1 MKLFTK
7 ILFVSIVVIL
17 ALWIIPW
24 LYSLAFVNNSR
35 HPFTL
40 YSTVVNDFAMVDFD
54 GNKAKFADLS
64 GKNYTESQFDSI
76 LPLFYYRQLIS
87 DGCFPDSLKGI
98 AITPKMVQ
106 IESFFFRSFPQ
117 TVNEIGIPL
126 YQLMES
132 MPQRV
137 DLEMPTDVF
146 RIGESIEFVDM
157 ESNCVNTSKSTMF
170 NNALSSQGF
179 VFPAK
184 IVAGNPT
191 TKKEYDEGYIMVD
204 SNNELFHV
212 KQVVGR
218 PFVRHIEKPAQLTA
232 AHIYVTEFSNKRS
245 LAFIVDTAQKFWV
258 LMSTSYNFVQV
269 EIPPF
274 DPRTMEMSII
284 ANLFDWTISIEDNE
298 AERIYAIDANSLKL
312 IKQMEYANKPSTAQ
326 RVKRFIPTIKF
337 TQHNEYS
344 VFPHFAW
351 LGK

>member
-7 ILFVSIVVIL
+7 ILFVSIAIVL
-17 ALWIIPW
+17 AIWVLPW

-54 GNKAKFADLS
+54 GNKAKYADLS
-64 GKNYTESQFDSI
+64 GKSYTESQFDSI

-87 DGCFPDSLKGI
+87 DDCFPDSLKGI

-106 IESFFFRSFPQ
+106 TESFFFRSFPQ
-117 TVNEIGIPL
+117 TVNEVSIPL

-132 MPQRV
+132 MPTRV

-146 RIGESIEFVDM
+146 RMGKTIEFVDM
-157 ESNCVNTSKSTMF
+157 ESNCVNAKKSAMY
-170 NNALSSQGF
+170 NDALSSHGF

-218 PFVRHIEKPAQLTA
+218 PFVRHIEKPAQFTA
-232 AHIYVTEFSNKRS
+232 DHIYITEFSNKRS
-245 LAFIVDTAQKFWV
+245 LAFIVDVEQRFWV
-258 LMSTSYNFVQV
+258 LTSKTYEFMQV
-269 EIPPF
+269 EIPSF

-284 ANLFDWTISIEDNE
+284 ANLFDWTISIEDDE

-312 IKQMEYANKPSTAQ
+312 IKQMEYPSKPSTAQ
-326 RVKRFIPTIKF
+326 RVKRFIPTLEF
-337 TQHNEYS
+337 TKYHEYS
-344 VFPHFAW
+344 VFPHLNW
-351 LGK
+351 IN